1 MIEGLKPYSEY
12 KESGQEWLG
21 QLPAHWSVLP
31 NRAIFE
37 EVKDRKHPGDEMLS
51 VTITRGVVRQK
62 TLLSDTS
69 KKDSSNVNKSAYKL
83 VQPGDIAYNKMR
95 AWQGALGASS
105 LRGIV
110 SPAYVVIRPR
120 NKANSWFYHHL
131 YRTPTFANEAERW
144 SYGITSDMWSLRPEH
159 FKMIYTVLP
168 PPDEQ
173 SAIVRFLD
181 HANRKID
188 RFIRA
193 KRKLIALLGEQKQA
207 IIHRAITRGL
217 NPNAPLKPSGIPW
230 LGGIPNH
237 WEVKRLGR
245 VTNLL
250 TGFPF
255 PSDGFT
261 QKSSGVQLL
270 RGINVTPSSIRWDDT
285 VRWERRPADG
295 LDKFALKR
303 GDIVLGMDRPII
315 ASGTRAAMVQDQDVP
330 SILLQRVA
338 RLRSKQQ
345 LDAEYLLF
353 LLRGRLFAEYI
364 APIFT
369 GISVPHL
376 SPEQIRGFT
385 VMLPTLEEQK
395 AIVDHIS
402 TETVTINTSIDRT
415 EREISLML
423 EYRTRLTAD
432 IVTGKL
438 DVREAAAKLP
448 DLPTDTDCS
457 SDTKTQDEELF
468 EEPESGEE

>member
-1 MIEGLKPYSEY
+1 MIEELKPYSEY

-21 QLPAHWSVLP
+21 QLPAHWSLLP

-51 VTITRGVVRQK
+51 VTITRGIVRQK

-105 LRGIV
+105 LRGII

-120 NKANSWFYHHL
+120 DKANSWFYHHL
-131 YRTPTFANEAERW
+131 YRTPTFAKEAERW

-173 SAIVRFLD
+173 AAIVRFLD

-207 IIHRAITRGL
+207 IIHRAVTCGL
-217 NPNAPLKPSGIPW
+217 NPNVPLKPSGIPW
-230 LGGIPNH
+230 LGDIPEH
-237 WEVKRLGR
+237 WEVSPLRRRWR
-245 VTNLL
+245 VTDCKHLTVPFIEDGIPLASVVEVKSFTLNLSRCKKTKPSWYHLL
-250 TGFPF
+250 TDGDRKPNRGDLIYCRNASVGACALVDTDVDFAMGQDVCMIRSKVQNQRFLNFLMHSPF
-255 PSDGFT
+255 MDH
-261 QKSSGVQLL
+261 QLEL
-270 RGINVTPSSIRWDDT
+270 LLVGSTFKRINV
-285 VRWERRPADG
+285 ADIKALVVLVPPRTEQNAICMH
-295 LDKFALKR
+295 LDSNLA
-303 GDIVLGMDRPII
+303 IYNTAI
-315 ASGTRAAMVQDQDVP
+315 A
-330 SILLQRVA
+330 
-338 RLRSKQQ
+338 
-345 LDAEYLLF
+345 
-353 LLRGRLFAEYI
+353 
-364 APIFT
+364 
-369 GISVPHL
+369 
-376 SPEQIRGFT
+376 
-385 VMLPTLEEQK
+385 
-395 AIVDHIS
+395 
-402 TETVTINTSIDRT
+402 RT
-415 EREISLML
+415 EREIALMQ